1 MFSDTWSMK
10 VRKLAARFLSK
21 SSVFLNVGPLMI
33 RPSVRPDINQIVEV
47 LEASEREQR
56 IVKLINEIYSVPVC
70 KSLNFLSNAEFK
82 IDFLSQN
89 QF

>member
-1 MFSDTWSMK
+1 
-10 VRKLAARFLSK
+10 
-21 SSVFLNVGPLMI
+21 MI
-33 RPSVRPDINQIVEV
+33 SVRPDIKQIVEV

-89 QF
+89 QFWSQNWVKKSIFAVQNWIKNQF